1 MSTPAVPSTTKGK
14 STYQRLIACARDE
27 AIRTNGHIEIAAV
40 TEAAGV
46 VPSLVSRYFGSKAGL
61 VSALFDDFFD
71 RLHAEILDLD
81 LDSTGDWATHERLR
95 LENGVRFH
103 YADPFAV
110 VLYTQLSR
118 DPEVARTETR
128 RIEAVIGHAARN
140 IRRGQQRHELPAD
153 VDPEL
158 AGAAMFGAMRQVM
171 VAALRRPR
179 PPSTQHVTE
188 VLWRQV
194 AASVHL
200 DPQPSTRIEQTERQ
214 PSP

>member
-1 MSTPAVPSTTKGK
+1 VSAPALPSTTKGQA
-14 STYQRLIACARDE
+14 TYQRLIACARAE
-27 AIRTNGHIEIAAV
+27 AIRTDGHIEIAAV
-40 TEAAGV
+40 AAAAGV

-61 VSALFDDFFD
+61 VSALVDDFFD
-71 RLHAEILDLD
+71 RLHAEVLDLD

-95 LENGVRFH
+95 LEKGVRFH

-118 DPEVARTETR
+118 DPEVARTETQ
-128 RIEAVIGHAARN
+128 RIAAVIQHAAHN
-140 IRRGQQRHELPAD
+140 IRRGQARGELPAD

-171 VAALRRPR
+171 VAAMHRPRRPSAQR
-179 PPSTQHVTE
+179 ITE

-194 AASVHL
+194 AASVHI
-200 DPQPSTRIEQTERQ
+200 DWQPRTPTERMTT
-214 PSP
+214 P